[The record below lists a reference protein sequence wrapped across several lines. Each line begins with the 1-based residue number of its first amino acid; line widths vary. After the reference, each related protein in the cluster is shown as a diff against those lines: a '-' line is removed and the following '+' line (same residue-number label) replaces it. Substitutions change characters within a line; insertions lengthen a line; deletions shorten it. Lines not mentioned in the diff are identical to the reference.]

1 MNIFVLHH
9 SPAKSAS
16 MHVDKH
22 VIKMP
27 LEAAQMLCTAIRV
40 TIGTKTTLIAPDGK
54 KRVIYLLP
62 DETYTWEKIIKKID
76 GEIMTKYKLILS
88 SGLYVQSHINHPCN
102 IWARENYYNFRWL
115 YDYMVQ
121 LGYEYSYRYGKI
133 HKSVTAMYENNVI
146 DYAYDCL
153 PHTKGMTPFVTA
165 MPEQYIVPNDPIN
178 SYRNYYKYDKIKLHK
193 WTNRDIPKFIT
204 GE

>member
-9 SPAKSAS
+9 SPTIAS
-16 MHVDKH
+16 MLHVDSH
-22 VIKMP
+22 VIKIC

-62 DETYTWEKIIKKID
+62 DETYTWEQIIEKID
-76 GEIMTKYKLILS
+76 GEIVTKYKLILS

-102 IWARENYYNFRWL
+102 IWARQSWENFRWL
-115 YDYMVQ
+115 WDYMYQ
-121 LGYEYSYRYGKI
+121 LGYEYNYRYGKI
-133 HKSVTAMYENNVI
+133 HKSVETMINVNVLAFGYI
-146 DYAYDCL
+146 HL
-153 PHTKGMTPFVTA
+153 PHTGLTPFATA
-165 MPEQYIVPNDPIN
+165 MPDQYIFPNDPIK
-178 SYRNYYKYDKIKLHK
+178 SYQNYYKYDKIKLHK